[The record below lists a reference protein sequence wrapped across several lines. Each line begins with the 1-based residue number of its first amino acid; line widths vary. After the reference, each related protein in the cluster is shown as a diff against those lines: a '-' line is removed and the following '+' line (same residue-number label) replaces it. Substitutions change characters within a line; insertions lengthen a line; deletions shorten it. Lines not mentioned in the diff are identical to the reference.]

1 MTELETYEDVTP
13 GVEQALREASARMP
27 QFARE
32 DTRERL
38 VEYARAT
45 SATRWSRVV
54 FSRIAAVAIGCSV
67 AGGGLAQAAAS
78 ALPGEPLYP
87 AKRVVESAKLAVA
100 SSSEAVQNLLGEI
113 AGERAEELT
122 ELVYTGADDKV
133 VDEAAESF
141 IRSTE
146 RYGGAPGH
154 TEQLVRKATEDK
166 PEAVRKRVEHEV
178 DEHRAAGKGAARS
191 SEESSGSG
199 KDSGKSSGSGKS
211 KGEGARKGGG
221 KP

>member
-27 QFARE
+27 EFARE

-100 SSSEAVQNLLGEI
+100 SSSEAVQHLLGEI

-122 ELVYTGADDKV
+122 ELVYAGADDEV
-133 VDEAAESF
+133 VDAAAESF
-141 IRSTE
+141 IRSAE

-154 TEQLVRKATEDK
+154 AEQLVRKATEDK
-166 PEAVRKRVEHEV
+166 PEAVRRRVEREV
-178 DEHRAAGKGAARS
+178 DEHSAGKGAAKS